1 MTITGL
7 KFISERLSAAGVPY
21 CFEEWTKEI
30 QYPYFVGEYT
40 ESESMNEDG
49 ESDSTFILTGTS
61 RGEWLS
67 LEKEKEKI
75 KSIFPENG
83 ITAVLENKSCIAVF
97 YSSAMPVPT
106 GTDELKRIQINL
118 KVKEWRCNI

>member
-1 MTITGL
+1 MTINGL
-7 KFISERLSAAGVPY
+7 KFISEKLDTAGIPY

-40 ESESMNEDG
+40 ESEPMNEDG
-49 ESDSTFILTGTS
+49 ESESTFILTGTT
-61 RGEWLS
+61 RGAWLN
-67 LEKEKEKI
+67 LEKAKETI

-83 ITAVLENKSCIAVF
+83 VTAILENKSGIAVF

-118 KVKEWRCNI
+118 KVKEWRVK

>member
-1 MTITGL
+1 MTLSGL
-7 KFISERLSAAGVPY
+7 KFISARLSSAGIPY

-30 QYPYFVGEYT
+30 RYPYFVGEYT
-40 ESESMNEDG
+40 ESEPLNEDG
-49 ESDSTFILTGTS
+49 ESESTFILTGTARDS
-61 RGEWLS
+61 WLS

-75 KSIFPENG
+75 RSIFPEDG
-83 ITAVLENKSCIAVF
+83 ITAILENKSGIAVF

-118 KVKEWRCNI
+118 KVKEWRVK

>member
-1 MTITGL
+1 MTVKGL
-7 KFISERLSAAGVPY
+7 GYIADKLDSAGIPY

-40 ESESMNEDG
+40 ESEADSEDG
-49 ESDSTFILTGTS
+49 ENESTFILTGTS
-61 RGEWLS
+61 RKSWIE
-67 LEKEKEKI
+67 LEKAKADIRK
-75 KSIFPENG
+75 IFPDDG
-83 ITAVLENKSCIAVF
+83 VTAILGDKTGIAVF

-118 KVKEWRCNI
+118 KVKEWRVK